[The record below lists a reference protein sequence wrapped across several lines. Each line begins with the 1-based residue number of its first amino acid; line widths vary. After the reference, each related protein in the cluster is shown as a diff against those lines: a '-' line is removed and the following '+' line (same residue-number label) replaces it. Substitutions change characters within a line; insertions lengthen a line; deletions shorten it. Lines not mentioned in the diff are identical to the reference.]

1 MAYLDPFKR
10 ELKLTLLAFSQGLG
24 IDHTKF
30 VYVPFLILSG
40 VLASVSSVQLKYVYK
55 SSGRKQA
62 VSPTKQASLIE
73 SLTSSEVK
81 INVLEMFAM

>member
-10 ELKLTLLAFSQGLG
+10 ELKLTLLAFWQGLG
-24 IDHTKF
+24 IDHTKS

-55 SSGRKQA
+55 SSGRKQG
-62 VSPTKQASLIE
+62 VNPTKQASLIE

>member
-10 ELKLTLLAFSQGLG
+10 ELKLTLLAFWQGLG

-55 SSGRKQA
+55 SSGTKQA
-62 VSPTKQASLIE
+62 VSTTKQASLIE

-81 INVLEMFAM
+81 INVLQMFAM